1 LVPPL
6 AEQPQVAAFVDQR
19 VEVPPPPAP
28 VAPQRAPVAPQR
40 VAYAPPAAAT
50 QAPAV
55 RPMVVKF
62 PTSVRLRAGVG
73 LVVYVTL
80 TGLAL
85 GAAMLVVAGVVAKAA
100 GQI

>member
-1 LVPPL
+1 MVPPL
-6 AEQPQVAAFVDQR
+6 AAQPQVAAFVDQR
-19 VEVPPPPAP
+19 VEVPPPAP
-28 VAPQRAPVAPQR
+28 VAPRR
-40 VAYAPPAAAT
+40 VAYAPAES
-50 QAPAV
+50 V

-62 PTSVRLRAGVG
+62 PTSVRLKAGMG

-85 GAAMLVVAGVVAKAA
+85 GAAVLVVAGLVAKAA